1 MPIDKVAVRSGTTLI
16 RRLLNA
22 AGLQVDSADNKL
34 KFNDYSSTSGT
45 VRSVVTEDQVQTLT
59 NKTVSGTLAAALL
72 ITTKAVLAVESGSR
86 FFLDLAA
93 GFVVTLPAVAIGLEY
108 DFIVK
113 TAPTVGAY
121 TIVCPAAAAL
131 FKGHVLTNDVNSAT
145 DSDFD
150 TTAVATLTLV
160 LNKAVA
166 GDRIK
171 VTCDGVNWHYRA
183 ECSVFD
189 AITGT

>member
-1 MPIDKVAVRSGTTLI
+1 MAGRNLRRQATVPGFATPTAAPIY
-16 RRLLNA
+16 
-22 AGLQVDSADNKL
+22 VDSDDNKL
-34 KFNDYSSTSGT
+34 KMIPAGTGTTEVEIIDASTT
-45 VRSVVTEDQVQTLT
+45 QTLAG
-59 NKTVSGTLAAALL
+59 KTITGAIAAALL
-72 ITTKAVLAVESGSR
+72 VTTKAVLAAESGTR
-86 FFLDLAA
+86 FFIDLAG
-93 GFVVTLPAVAIGLEY
+93 GFVITLPAVALGLEY
-108 DFIVK
+108 EFIVK
-113 TAPTVGAY
+113 TALTGSA

-150 TTAVATLTLV
+150 TTAVATITLV

-166 GDRIK
+166 GDRVK

>member
-1 MPIDKVAVRSGTTLI
+1 MDTRVIYNERTDKYEFADTKVGTSNPI
-16 RRLLNA
+16 
-22 AGLQVDSADNKL
+22 
-34 KFNDYSSTSGT
+34 
-45 VRSVVTEDQVQTLT
+45 VTETGTQTLAG
-59 NKTVSGTLAAALL
+59 KTVSGPVPAALL
-72 ITTKAVLAVESGSR
+72 ITTKAVSAAESGTR

-93 GFVVTLPAVAIGLEY
+93 GFVITLPAVALGLEY

-113 TAPTVGAY
+113 TALTGSA
-121 TIVCPAAAAL
+121 TIVCPGAAAL

-150 TTAVATLTLV
+150 TTAVATITFV

-166 GDRIK
+166 GDRVK
-171 VTCDGVNWHYRA
+171 VTCDGVTWHYRA

-189 AITGT
+189 AITAT

>member
-1 MPIDKVAVRSGTTLI
+1 MDTRIIFNEVTGKYESANTIGTAVPL
-16 RRLLNA
+16 
-22 AGLQVDSADNKL
+22 
-34 KFNDYSSTSGT
+34 
-45 VRSVVTEDQVQTLT
+45 VTETGAQTLSG
-59 NKTVSGTLAAALL
+59 KTVSGPVPAALL
-72 ITTKAVLAVESGSR
+72 ITTKAVSAAESGSR

-93 GFVVTLPAVAIGLEY
+93 GFVITLPAVALGLEY

-113 TAPTVGAY
+113 TALTGSA
-121 TIVCPAAAAL
+121 TIVCPGAAAL

-150 TTAVATLTLV
+150 TTAVATITFV

-166 GDRIK
+166 GDRVK

>member
-1 MPIDKVAVRSGTTLI
+1 MDSRLFYNEITGKYEGYRDVPSSGVVNPI
-16 RRLLNA
+16 
-22 AGLQVDSADNKL
+22 
-34 KFNDYSSTSGT
+34 
-45 VRSVVTEDQVQTLT
+45 VTEAGTQTLT
-59 NKTVSGTLAAALL
+59 GKTVSGPVPAAII
-72 ITTKAVLAVESGSR
+72 ITTKAVLASESGTR
-86 FFLDLAA
+86 FFIDLAG
-93 GFVVTLPAVAIGLEY
+93 GFVITLPAVALGLEY

-113 TAPTVGAY
+113 TALTGSA

-150 TTAVATLTLV
+150 TTAVATITFV

-166 GDRIK
+166 SDRVK

>member
-1 MPIDKVAVRSGTTLI
+1 MDARLIFNENLGKFQAVGTF
-16 RRLLNA
+16 
-22 AGLQVDSADNKL
+22 SAVNT
-34 KFNDYSSTSGT
+34 N
-45 VRSVVTEDQVQTLT
+45 VVSEDGVQALT
-59 NKTVSGTLAAALL
+59 GKTVSGPVPAAVL
-72 ITTKAVLAVESGSR
+72 ITTKAVSAAESGTR
-86 FFLDLAA
+86 FFLDLAG
-93 GFVVTLPAVAIGLEY
+93 GFVVTLPAVALGLEY

-113 TAPTVGAY
+113 TAPTGSY

-150 TTAVATLTLV
+150 TTAVATITLV

-166 GDRIK
+166 GDRVK

-189 AITGT
+189 AITAS

>member
-1 MPIDKVAVRSGTTLI
+1 MDSRLFYNEQTGKYEGLRDVPPNTTINPL
-16 RRLLNA
+16 
-22 AGLQVDSADNKL
+22 
-34 KFNDYSSTSGT
+34 
-45 VRSVVTEDQVQTLT
+45 VTETGTQTLT
-59 NKTVSGTLAAALL
+59 NKTITGAVGAVAAALL
-72 ITTKAVLAVESGSR
+72 ITTKSVLAAESGMR
-86 FFLDLAA
+86 FFIDLAA
-93 GFVVTLPAVAIGLEY
+93 GFVITLPAVALGLEY

-113 TAPTVGAY
+113 TALTGSA

-150 TTAVATLTLV
+150 TTAVATITLV

-166 GDRIK
+166 GDRVK